1 MNTTHPRKRR
11 LAAAALTLAALL
23 GALGL
28 SSCSESTRD
37 AYRCSTKVTIDYTK
51 PVKLSDFAKDTRPQ
65 GENLDDWRQLLIEK
79 NHLYA
84 EALQPGQTVQLPLPC
99 KKV

>member
-37 AYRCSTKVTIDYTK
+37 AYRCSTKVRIDYTK
-51 PVKLSDFAKDTRPQ
+51 PVKLSDFAKDTQPR